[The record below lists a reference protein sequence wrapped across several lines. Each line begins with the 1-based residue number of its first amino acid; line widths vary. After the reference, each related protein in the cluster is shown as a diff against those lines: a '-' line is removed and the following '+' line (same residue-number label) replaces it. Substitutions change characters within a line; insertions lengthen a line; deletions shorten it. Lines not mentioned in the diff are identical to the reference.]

1 MEVRN
6 LRLRDARAELP
17 KVWLLDPNNNPSRL
31 SISDNIS
38 NGVTYVKGGKVLIDP
53 RAEEKGW
60 RFMQPNCTAQEWA
73 IWTAYIEQ
81 SDKGRVERPDPSVLP
96 KCIRRTNAAEK
107 RKPFVMPEGISATA
121 PEIVV
126 DLPDTVKAEPEQVT
140 ARAGVVTVAGK
151 AEPGRA
157 AGALSRKG
165 PKQPDGSEDA
175 L

>member
-1 MEVRN
+1 MEVRTM
-6 LRLRDARAELP
+6 RLRDARAPLP
-17 KVWLLDPNNNPSRL
+17 KVWVLDPNNNPAPL
-31 SISDNIS
+31 SISDNI
-38 NGVTYVKGGKVLIDP
+38 NTGRLYIKGGQVLIDP
-53 RAEEKGW
+53 RSAAKGW
-60 RFMQPNCTAQEWA
+60 RFMQPLCTAQEWA
-73 IWTAYIEQ
+73 IWTAFIEQ
-81 SDKGRVERPDPSVLP
+81 SDKGRVERPDPSMLP

-107 RKPFVMPEGISATA
+107 RKPFVMPEGIAAAA

-157 AGALSRKG
+157 AGAFSRKG

>member
-17 KVWLLDPNNNPSRL
+17 KVWLLDPNNNPVRL
-31 SISDNIS
+31 SISDNIN

-53 RAEEKGW
+53 DAAEKGW
-60 RFMQPNCTAQEWA
+60 RFMQPNCTAEEWA

-81 SDKGRVERPDPSVLP
+81 SDKGRVERPAPSLLP
-96 KCIRRTNAAEK
+96 KCIRRTNDAEK
-107 RKPFVMPEGISATA
+107 RKPFVMPESVAAVA

-126 DLPDTVKAEPEQVT
+126 DLPDTVKTEPAPVAAT
-140 ARAGVVTVAGK
+140 AGVVTVGGK
-151 AEPGRA
+151 VETGRA

-165 PKQPDGSEDA
+165 PKLQDGSEDA